1 MAAFNKFNSI
11 CTGVL
16 TKVHNL
22 NADTIK
28 VYLSNAVPSASNTDY
43 NTPADLTTGSGYT
56 NGGNS
61 GGAGIVSGTTT
72 VTFKTTSAITLWTF
86 TGAKT
91 FQYAVAY
98 NFTVGTTNAL
108 IGWWDYGSAIVTV
121 NGDTFA
127 ITGLDTSV
135 FTLA

>member
-28 VYLSNAVPSASNTDY
+28 VYLTNATPVATNTDY
-43 NTPADLTTGSGYT
+43 NTPADLTTSNGYT
-56 NGGNS
+56 AGGGT
-61 GGAGIVSGTTT
+61 GGAGVVSGTTT
-72 VTFKTTSAITLWTF
+72 VTFRTTSAIPTWTF
-86 TGAKT
+86 SGAKT
-91 FQYAVAY
+91 FQFFVVY

-108 IGWWDYGSAIVTV
+108 IGWWDYGSAITTA
-121 NGDTFA
+121 NGDTVS